1 MTGQSGAM
9 RSLWILVVVI
19 SVVLL
24 PACAPEAPPPD
35 HRLRSSV
42 DVSAERLAL
51 HSRPDLDPPIVTMS
65 GPGLSGSDEGFFFLA
80 PKDDWSDDESLWAGG
95 LIVDDGGEP
104 VYIDPEGKR
113 KYDYRVQTLDG
124 EQVLT
129 WWEGGIDPPVAHGE
143 VVIMD
148 DTYTEIARVS
158 VGGDLEP
165 GTTDV
170 HETTI
175 TDDDTMLLIAYD
187 PVQTDLSGID
197 GPTDGWVFE
206 DVVQEIDIATG
217 EVLFEWRSL
226 DDIPVTAAKTR
237 IADDEATKD
246 KPFDY
251 LHLNSVTV
259 DDDGSLLLSAR
270 TTHALY
276 SLDRDTGRIRWVLG
290 GTDSDFDVDDDA
302 VFGAQHDAQ
311 RQSDGT
317 ITIFDN
323 RASGEVG
330 DSRGLRLNV
339 DMDAMTA
346 TIAQEYLPPEERW
359 SVSQGN
365 LQELPSGDVV
375 VGWGSEPYF
384 TKYSFDGELLAEGT
398 YPAESHYRAYWFDW
412 TADPAE
418 PPVAV
423 MTTTGDT
430 ATIHVSWNGAT
441 EVASWQVLSGADR
454 SEAHVVAS
462 AARSGFETAIEVPDP
477 GDHVE
482 VEAVDADGQVLGSAE
497 VKQ

>member
-1 MTGQSGAM
+1 M
-9 RSLWILVVVI
+9 RSLWILVVVV
-19 SVVLL
+19 SVLL
-24 PACAPEAPPPD
+24 LPSCAPEAPPPD
-35 HRLRSSV
+35 HRLRSSADTSV
-42 DVSAERLAL
+42 ERLAL

-65 GPGLSGSDEGFFFLA
+65 GPGLNGAEEGYFFLA
-80 PKDDWSDDESLWAGG
+80 PKDDWSDDDSLWAGG
-95 LIVDDGGEP
+95 LIVDADGEP

-129 WWEGGIDPPVAHGE
+129 WWEGDIDPPVAHGE

-148 DTYTEIARVS
+148 DSYTEIGRVS

-187 PVQTDLSGID
+187 PVRTDLSGID

-226 DDIPVTAAKTR
+226 DDIPVTAAKTG
-237 IADDEATKD
+237 IAEDEATRE

-270 TTHALY
+270 TTHAVY
-276 SLDRDTGRIRWVLG
+276 NLDRDTGRIRWVLG
-290 GTDSDFDVDDDA
+290 GTDSDFDVADDA
-302 VFGAQHDAQ
+302 VFGAQHDAH
-311 RQSDGT
+311 RQPDGT
-317 ITIFDN
+317 ITMFDN
-323 RASGEVG
+323 RASAEDG
-330 DSRGLRLNV
+330 DSRGLRLDV

-346 TIAQEYLPPEERW
+346 TVAQEYLPPEERW
-359 SVSQGN
+359 SISQGN
-365 LQELPSGDVV
+365 LQELPGGDVV

-384 TKYSFDGELLAEGT
+384 TRYSHDAQLLLEGT

-412 TADPAE
+412 TATPTE
-418 PPVAV
+418 PPAAV
-423 MTTTGDT
+423 LTTDGASSTVH
-430 ATIHVSWNGAT
+430 ASWNGAT
-441 EVASWQVLSGADR
+441 EVVGWQVLSGTDASDAR
-454 SEAHVVAS
+454 VVAT
-462 AARSGFETAIEVPDP
+462 ANRTGFETAIEVPDP
-477 GDHVE
+477 GDHLE
-482 VEAVDADGQVLGSAE
+482 VEALDADGEVLGSA
-497 VKQ
+497 VVGQ